1 MRFGKDLLNLLRG
14 GLIGIAEVIPGVSGG
29 TVALVV
35 GIYERVIQNAS
46 LIVSGL
52 LSLLKLQAG
61 TALKNFKKADWRFLL
76 VLVLGMF
83 SAVIGG
89 AALLEPLLENEPE
102 LMRALFAGLI
112 VASLAVPYGLAGRWK
127 AQHYGLAAI
136 AALGAF
142 FLTNLPRAAEFDPRW
157 WQIIGAAALA
167 VCALALP
174 GISGS
179 FMLLAMGLYAPTL
192 AAVNDRDFGY
202 LGLFILGAIFGL
214 GLFSKVLEYLLAQH
228 KTLTMV
234 VMTGLMVGSLRAL
247 WPWQSETGTITAPNT
262 SLLTAA
268 MVFVVGLVIV
278 FGLIAA
284 EARLGKKD

>member
-1 MRFGKDLLNLLRG
+1 MRLGQDLLNLLRG
-14 GLIGIAEVIPGVSGG
+14 GLIGVAEVIPGVSGG

-35 GIYERVIQNAS
+35 GIYERVVKNAS
-46 LIVSGL
+46 TIVSGL
-52 LSLLKLQAG
+52 VNLLKLRFGAAG
-61 TALKNFKKADWRFLL
+61 QNFKKADWRFLL
-76 VLVLGMF
+76 VMLFGMF

-89 AALLEPLLENEPE
+89 AALLEPLLKNEPE

-112 VASLAVPYGLAGRWK
+112 VASLAVPYGLAGKWK
-127 AQHYGLAAI
+127 LKHYGLALAS
-136 AALGAF
+136 ALAAF
-142 FLTNLPRAAEFDPRW
+142 FLTNLPRAAEASPEW

-179 FMLLAMGLYAPTL
+179 FLLLAMGFYAPTI

-202 LGLFILGAIFGL
+202 LGLFIVGAIIGL
-214 GLFSKVLEYLLAQH
+214 GLFSKVLEFLLSNY
-228 KTLTMV
+228 KTITMV
-234 VMTGLMVGSLRAL
+234 AMTGLMVGSLRAL
-247 WPWQSETGTITAPNT
+247 WPWQTEVGAMTAPT
-262 SLLTAA
+262 SDVASAVL
-268 MVFVVGLVIV
+268 VFAVGLIVV